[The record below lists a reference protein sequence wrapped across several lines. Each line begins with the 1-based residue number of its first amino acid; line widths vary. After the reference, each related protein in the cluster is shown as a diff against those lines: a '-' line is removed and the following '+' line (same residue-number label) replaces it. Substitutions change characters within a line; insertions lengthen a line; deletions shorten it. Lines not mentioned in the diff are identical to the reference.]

1 MPQNYSALGFD
12 FLYPDGWK
20 IEDENEND
28 SFTVESPSGAFLAVS
43 KFDVTEGDEEPIDK
57 AKRAMEEEY
66 DEIEQEYVTK
76 NFSGIE
82 LIGLIQ
88 RFVYLDLIITSNL
101 LTFEFDG
108 ATYLLQVQAEDRESE
123 SLGPVFE
130 AIMTS
135 MCKSLNG

>member
-1 MPQNYSALGFD
+1 
-12 FLYPDGWK
+12 
-20 IEDENEND
+20 
-28 SFTVESPSGAFLAVS
+28 
-43 KFDVTEGDEEPIDK
+43 
-57 AKRAMEEEY
+57 MEEEY
-66 DEIEQEYVTK
+66 DEIEQEFVTK

-108 ATYLLQVQAEDRESE
+108 ATYLLQVQAEDRDSE